1 MSTLPEGCLPVRE
14 LEAAEELLNR
24 LFEEVKAGEG

>member
-1 MSTLPEGCLPVRE
+1 MSTLPEGCVSVQE
-14 LEAAEELLNR
+14 LKAAQVLLNQ